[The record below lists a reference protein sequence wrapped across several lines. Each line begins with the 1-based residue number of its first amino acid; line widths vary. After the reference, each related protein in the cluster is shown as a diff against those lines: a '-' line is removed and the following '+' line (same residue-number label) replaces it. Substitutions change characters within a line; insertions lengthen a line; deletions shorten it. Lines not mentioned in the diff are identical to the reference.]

1 MTSHLGFVWPRSG
14 RVECPDWDPT
24 PKCGHGLHGLLRGEG
39 NGNLVCWDSGAIWV
53 AAWIDAGLAIDL
65 TGKVKFPWAEV
76 ALVGSRL
83 EVTAFLVA
91 NGCSGAVVG
100 STLTGGDSST
110 LTGGDGSTLTGG
122 DGSTLTGGDRSTLTG
137 GYGSTLTGGYGSTLT
152 GGDGSTLT
160 GGGRSALTGGYR
172 STLTGGYGSTLTGG
186 DGSTLTGGYE
196 TTLTFR
202 YWARSRYR
210 TASFEVG
217 GNGLKPDT
225 AYRCDDKGNINE
237 VAK

>member
-100 STLTGGDSST
+100 STLTGG
-110 LTGGDGSTLTGG
+110 
-122 DGSTLTGGDRSTLTG
+122 
-137 GYGSTLTGGYGSTLT
+137 YGSTLTGGYG
-152 GGDGSTLT
+152 
-160 GGGRSALTGGYR
+160 

>member
-100 STLTGGDSST
+100 
-110 LTGGDGSTLTGG
+110 
-122 DGSTLTGGDRSTLTG
+122 STLTG